1 MSEDMRGMCESPWT
15 RVLGGNKSARVRS
28 HCSTKVSSLFDRTSI
43 ATTRPS
49 STDRRMDSSER
60 SGPALQSDQSTPGH
74 WKPAWNGNQGKNS
87 RKREP
92 QQQQPDF
99 IPAADMSGDQFSGH
113 QRNGAV
119 SHFSSQTRVLSQQQQ
134 PQLQPHQR
142 AQAPSD
148 NPAPWRRQPC
158 YAPHVLG
165 LHEEII
171 DFYEYIKPFEE
182 EEYMRNRVVQRIEAV
197 VCCIWPEAK
206 VEIFGS
212 FATKLYLP
220 TSDIDLMIMGKWES
234 LPLHT
239 LKSELVKAGVADDDQ
254 VTVLDK
260 ASVPIVKV
268 RDKESDVRVDISFN
282 TSNGVNSANL
292 IRVSISCIPSPSLT
306 VCL

>member
-1 MSEDMRGMCESPWT
+1 
-15 RVLGGNKSARVRS
+15 
-28 HCSTKVSSLFDRTSI
+28 
-43 ATTRPS
+43 
-49 STDRRMDSSER
+49 MDSSAR
-60 SGPALQSDQSTPGH
+60 SAPALQSEQLPPGQ
-74 WKPAWNGNQGKNS
+74 WKTTWNGGQGKNS
-87 RKREP
+87 RKRES
-92 QQQQPDF
+92 QQPDF
-99 IPAADMSGDQFSGH
+99 IPVAADMSGDQFSGH
-113 QRNGAV
+113 RNGAHV
-119 SHFSSQTRVLSQQQQ
+119 SNQSRVTNQQQVQ
-134 PQLQPHQR
+134 VQQQR
-142 AQAPSD
+142 VAGAEL
-148 NPAPWRRQPC
+148 NPVPWRRQPC

-182 EEYMRNRVVQRIEAV
+182 EEFMRNRVVQRIEAV

-220 TSDIDLMIMGKWES
+220 TSDIDLMIMGKWDT

-292 IRVSISCIPSPSLT
+292 IRVSTCSPSSPL
-306 VCL
+306 

>member
-1 MSEDMRGMCESPWT
+1 MRACAVTVRRESDH
-15 RVLGGNKSARVRS
+15 RS
-28 HCSTKVSSLFDRTSI
+28 LTLFDRTSI
-43 ATTRPS
+43 TTTRPS

-60 SGPALQSDQSTPGH
+60 SGPALQSEQSNPGH
-74 WKPAWNGNQGKNS
+74 WKPVWNGNQGKNS

-119 SHFSSQTRVLSQQQQ
+119 SHFSNQTRVLSQQQQ
-134 PQLQPHQR
+134 QLQHQR

-148 NPAPWRRQPC
+148 LNPAPWRRQPC

-220 TSDIDLMIMGKWES
+220 TSDIDLMIMGKWDS

-292 IRVSISCIPSPSLT
+292 IRVRIPCPSPVS
-306 VCL
+306 